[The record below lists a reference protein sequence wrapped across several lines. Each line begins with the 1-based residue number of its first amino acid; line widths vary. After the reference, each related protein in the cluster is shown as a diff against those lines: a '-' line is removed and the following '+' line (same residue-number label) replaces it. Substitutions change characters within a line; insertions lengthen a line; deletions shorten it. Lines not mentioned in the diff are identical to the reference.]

1 MLYSLFMKRIGLLG
15 AGTVGSSLAQLI
27 TARPDL
33 DLVITKALVKDI
45 SKKRAGLDKSQLT
58 TNPQEVL
65 DNSDILVEVMGGTG
79 LAAELMLQSLQNGK
93 AVVSAN
99 KAALAERWNEFLP
112 FMQAGNL
119 YFEAAVMVGTPAIDI
134 ASHSL
139 RGSNPIELHAILN
152 GTCNYILNQLEN
164 GVDYQTALDKAQE
177 LGYAEADPSL
187 DVGGYDAAHKLNIL
201 ARLLFDPNI
210 SWSSVS
216 NNTSGISHLSP
227 KIMANA
233 IANNGRIRLI
243 ASVFPE
249 DGAWKAA
256 VRTVFLANEHP
267 MASTASNRNALYFRG
282 DACGE
287 IIVTGAGAGGAATAS
302 GVLADIIQAMNNIA
316 GPSPLAKAMIAP
328 KQNIKLLEVV

>member
-1 MLYSLFMKRIGLLG
+1 MLFSVFMKRIGLLG

-27 TARPDL
+27 SARPDL
-33 DLVITKALVKDI
+33 DLVISKALVKDI
-45 SKKRAGLDKSQLT
+45 SKKRDGLSASQLT
-58 TNPQEVL
+58 TAPQEVL
-65 DNSDILVEVMGGTG
+65 DNADILVEVMGGTS
-79 LAAELMLQSLQNGK
+79 LAAELMLQSLKSGK
-93 AVVSAN
+93 AVVTAN
-99 KAALAERWNEFLP
+99 KAALAERWDEFLE
-112 FMQAGNL
+112 FMQAGKL

-152 GTCNYILNQLEN
+152 GTCNYMLNQLEA
-164 GVDYQTALDKAQE
+164 GVDYDIALNKAQE

-210 SWSSVS
+210 SWDSVYK
-216 NNTSGISHLSP
+216 NTSGISHLNP
-227 KIMANA
+227 KMMADA
-233 IANNGRIRLI
+233 IANNGRIRLLG
-243 ASVFPE
+243 SVYPE
-249 DGAWKAA
+249 NGQWKAG
-256 VRTVFLANEHP
+256 VRTVFLPNEHP

-316 GPSPLAKAMIAP
+316 GPSPLKKAMKAP

>member
-1 MLYSLFMKRIGLLG
+1 MLYSLFMNRIGLLG

-27 TARPDL
+27 KARPDL
-33 DLVITKALVKDI
+33 DLVISKALVKDI
-45 SKKRAGLDKSQLT
+45 SKNRDSLSASQLT
-58 TNPQEVL
+58 LDPQEVL
-65 DNSDILVEVMGGTG
+65 DNSDILVEVMGGTS
-79 LAAELMLQSLQNGK
+79 LAADLMLQSLQSGK
-93 AVVSAN
+93 AVVTAN

-152 GTCNYILNQLEN
+152 GTCNYILNQLEA

-210 SWSSVS
+210 SWNSVS
-216 NNTSGISHLSP
+216 NNTSGISHLNP
-227 KIMANA
+227 KMMADA
-233 IANNGRIRLI
+233 IANNGRIRLLG
-243 ASVFPE
+243 SVYPE
-249 DGAWKAA
+249 NGIWKAG
-256 VRTVFLANEHP
+256 VRTVFLPDDHP
-267 MASTASNRNALYFRG
+267 MASTASNRNALYFKG

-287 IIVTGAGAGGAATAS
+287 ILVTGAGAGGAATAS
-302 GVLADIIQAMNNIA
+302 GVLADIILAMNKIA
-316 GPSPLAKAMIAP
+316 GPSPLIKAMNVP
-328 KQNIKLLEVV
+328 TDKIKLLEVI